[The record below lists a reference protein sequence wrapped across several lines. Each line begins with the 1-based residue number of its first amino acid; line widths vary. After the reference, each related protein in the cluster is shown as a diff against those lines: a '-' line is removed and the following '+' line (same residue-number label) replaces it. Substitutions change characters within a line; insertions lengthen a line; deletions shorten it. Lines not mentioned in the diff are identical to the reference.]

1 MEVITALGI
10 MSGTSVD
17 GLDIV
22 AAEFKFIK
30 GAWTYRILKSEF
42 IPYPGSLRNTLL
54 EAIYLNGEELITLDQ
69 IFGEYIGDRILNFCN
84 KQQFKADLIAS
95 HGHTVFHQPDRGI
108 TLQIGNG
115 QTIYQKTNIR
125 VINDFRKI
133 DVLRGGQGAPLVPV
147 GDKFLF
153 GEFDFCLN
161 IGGFS
166 NISFDNSHNQR
177 LAYDVG
183 PANIILN
190 YLAGKIGKSYDDK
203 GSLARNG
210 NVLEDL
216 LNDLNALPYYS
227 SDPPKSLGLEWV
239 KKNIVDRISRSDSS
253 LKDLMRTLIEH
264 IAFQIDKS
272 IKTEIRK
279 HSLVKD
285 CKILVTGGGAY
296 NDFLV
301 NRLENMSDGFFYVIP
316 EREIIE
322 FKEALIFA
330 FLGVLRFRNE
340 INIWKSVTGAKQ
352 DSCGGTIHDYS

>member
-1 MEVITALGI
+1 MEVITAIGI

-22 AAEFKFIK
+22 AVEFSFSG
-30 GAWTYRILKSEF
+30 GAWTYRILKSES
-42 IPYPGSLRNTLL
+42 IPYPGSFRKTLL
-54 EAIYLNGEELITLDQ
+54 EAIYLNGEELTKLDQ
-69 IFGEYIGDRILNFCN
+69 RLGEYIGDKIINFCIN
-84 KQQFKADLIAS
+84 EKFKADLIAS
-95 HGHTVFHQPDRGI
+95 HGHTVFHQPGRGI

-133 DVLRGGQGAPLVPV
+133 DILRGGQGAPLVPV
-147 GDKFLF
+147 GDKLLF

-166 NISFDNSHNQR
+166 NISFDNSRNQR

-183 PANIILN
+183 PGNIILN
-190 YLAGKIGKSYDDK
+190 YLAGKVGKSYDEK
-203 GSLARNG
+203 GSIARNG
-210 NVLEDL
+210 KLLEDL
-216 LNDLNALPYYS
+216 LTDLNALPYYS
-227 SDPPKSLGLEWV
+227 AAPPKSLGLEWV
-239 KKNIVDRISRSDSS
+239 KKNIVDRISRSNHS
-253 LKDLMRTLIEH
+253 LEDLMCTLVEH
-264 IAFQIDKS
+264 VAFQIDRS
-272 IKTEIRK
+272 IKIEISR

-285 CKILVTGGGAY
+285 CKILITGGGAY
-296 NDFLV
+296 NDFLIK
-301 NRLENMSDGFFYVIP
+301 RLIDMSDGFFYVIP

-330 FLGVLRFRNE
+330 FLGVLRLKNE

-352 DSCGGTIHDYS
+352 DSCGGTIHDYP